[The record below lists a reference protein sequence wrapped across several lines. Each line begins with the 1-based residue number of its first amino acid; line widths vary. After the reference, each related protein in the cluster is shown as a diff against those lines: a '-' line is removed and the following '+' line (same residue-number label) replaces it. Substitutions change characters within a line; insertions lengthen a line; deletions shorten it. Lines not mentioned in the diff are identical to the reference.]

1 MEDVEV
7 SRLADDTSGEGA
19 VLEDRVGVAV
29 TGAEEKA
36 TALDPQREATEVE
49 RADRRVVAARD
60 IERIDRDVGEQRV
73 GRRRTDAELDVVRTR
88 RAAPQAAAGVAR
100 EALVA
105 EAADAI
111 GAVGSP
117 LAIDDGPR
125 TDDVIRVRHA
135 GRDDE
140 VVAAELAEVA
150 EVIEADRGRRA
161 DGSRETRHREHGR
174 ADVVVRPVRIDGIE
188 ARSQGDGP
196 QGLGIINDA
205 AGLELDAAAIE
216 RDRGGVVDAVGQVG
230 VGPVKE
236 VERTLVD
243 RDRRGGREAAGV
255 LKVELGTGDERGSG
269 VVVDALEIPVARA
282 GLVDEDIA
290 GDGAAEARVSG
301 RGEGRLI
308 GRSVDDCAAEEFG
321 LAATASTVERRDELG
336 AAVEVERGAG
346 IDREIIAR
354 EQSVGP
360 VGHQV
365 DRTAVDHEHPLRELL
380 AIEVQRARQG
390 LVERARAHEPA
401 VDLKRLARGDM
412 QVGFGPGEADD
423 RDGQA
428 NSGAGAVD
436 EDAAGGDGERG
447 RVEAGKAADV
457 DRAGGTAGEREGVDG
472 LVARQRIRGIVLGL
486 EGRVGGSRQDVG
498 RDAVAGEGLQA
509 EGIRDEAGSII
520 GRELV
525 AVRRDARQQAVGRR
539 DRAAG
544 QARSGG
550 EEQLVIGRTEQAD
563 EIEGCATILSQGGE
577 SDGQVAAGS
586 EVDGTAA
593 VTQGK
598 RGRGELTGAGRGR
611 EEVHRA
617 AEDLQRL
624 VGESVRRVSDGVVER
639 QDGIL
644 VDVEA
649 RGAGGRGRALEDRR
663 ATVQLQRAIGDGV
676 RGIESQ
682 GARGILAQL
691 RGADGPVDVVED
703 TGEDDVARAVDLEDR
718 VAVRAAAGVVKL
730 DVTERQGG
738 AGKRPHAEEFVD
750 VVRAGT
756 GEAEDQVSRE
766 DVRARDRL
774 DRAHGVDAADLPPI
788 AGTREH
794 DGISDGDAALELEDR
809 GLVVHLDDAGGDGD
823 RAGRAGG
830 GGLADDEARRV
841 GDRRD
846 EGADRDIRGGDHHA
860 RGEARGAAAR
870 DGGGRGCGDGQ
881 RGGHGRRGAER
892 RGQAGLDDAAGDDE
906 TAAPRGVGGI
916 KEERTLVLLAQGGEL
931 AGGAVKVEGVVELQG
946 LAPDDFDLA
955 DVRGVG
961 EAEGVRAGE
970 GQVGGRAEGRG
981 TC

>member
-29 TGAEEKA
+29 VGAEEKA

-60 IERIDRDVGEQRV
+60 IERVDRDVGEQRV
-73 GRRRTDAELDVVRTR
+73 GRRRTDAELDVVRTC

-105 EAADAI
+105 EAADAE

-117 LAIDDGPR
+117 LAVDDRPR
-125 TDDVIRVRHA
+125 ADDVVRVRHA

-140 VVAAELAEVA
+140 VIDPELTEDAQVLETEGRA
-150 EVIEADRGRRA
+150 RADRT
-161 DGSRETRHREHGR
+161 REARHGEDQRV
-174 ADVVVRPVRIDGIE
+174 DVVVTPVGVDGIP
-188 ARSQGDGP
+188 ARSQGDRTE
-196 QGLGIINDA
+196 GLGIINDPA
-205 AGLELDAAAIE
+205 RLKLDTAAIE
-216 RDRGGVVDAVGQVG
+216 RDRSGIVDAVGQVG

-269 VVVDALEIPVARA
+269 VVVDALEVPVARA

-290 GDGAAEARVSG
+290 GDGAAKAGIGSR
-301 RGEGRLI
+301 RDGRLI
-308 GRSVDDCAAEEFG
+308 RRRVANCAAEEFG
-321 LAATASTVERRDELG
+321 LAAAAGTVERRDELG

-346 IDREIIAR
+346 VDREVVTR
-354 EQSVGP
+354 KQRVGG

-447 RVEAGKAADV
+447 RVEAGEAADV

-472 LVARQRIRGIVLGL
+472 LIAGERVGGVILSLV
-486 EGRVGGSRQDVG
+486 GRVGGGRQDIG
-498 RDAVAGEGLQA
+498 RDTVTSEGLQA
-509 EGIRDEAGSII
+509 EGVRGEASGII
-520 GRELV
+520 GSELV
-525 AVRRDARQQAVGRR
+525 TVRRDARQQAVGRG
-539 DRAAG
+539 DRTAG
-544 QARSGG
+544 QGRGRG
-550 EEQLVIGRTEQAD
+550 EEQLVIGRTERTD

-577 SDGQVAAGS
+577 SDGQVAAGT
-586 EVDGTAA
+586 EVDGAAA
-593 VTQGK
+593 VTQAE

-611 EEVHRA
+611 KEVHRTA
-617 AEDLQRL
+617 KDLQRL
-624 VGESVRRVSDGVVER
+624 VGESVRRIGDGVVER

-644 VDVEA
+644 VDVEG

-663 ATVQLQRAIGDGV
+663 ATVQLQRALGDGV
-676 RGIESQ
+676 RGGEGQ
-682 GARGILAQL
+682 RARGILAQFG
-691 RGADGPVDVVED
+691 GADGPVNVVEH
-703 TGEDDVARAVDLEDR
+703 TREDDVTRAIDLEDR
-718 VAVRAAAGVVKL
+718 VAVRAAASVVEL

-738 AGKRPHAEEFVD
+738 AGKRAHAEELIGA
-750 VVRAGT
+750 VRAGT
-756 GEAEDQVSRE
+756 GEAEDEVGGER
-766 DVRARDRL
+766 VRAGDRL
-774 DRAHGVDAADLPPI
+774 DGTRGVDTANLGPI
-788 AGTREH
+788 PRACEH
-794 DGISDGDAALELEDR
+794 DRVSDGDAALKLEDR
-809 GLVVHLDDAGGDGD
+809 GLIIHLDHAGGDGD

-830 GGLADDEARRV
+830 GGLADDEARGI

-881 RGGHGRRGAER
+881 RGGHGRRGA
-892 RGQAGLDDAAGDDE
+892 
-906 TAAPRGVGGI
+906 
-916 KEERTLVLLAQGGEL
+916 
-931 AGGAVKVEGVVELQG
+931 
-946 LAPDDFDLA
+946 
-955 DVRGVG
+955 
-961 EAEGVRAGE
+961 
-970 GQVGGRAEGRG
+970 
-981 TC
+981 